1 MAAFRANNHDGSLR
15 QAHDALRQLWLLS
28 HSKDVPVARLRI
40 RIQELPKMAVEY
52 LDRRAA
58 RIGRRVFDDLD
69 GRTELDGPDWRTEL
83 PKEAAEYLDQ
93 MRATVPVP
101 PPSRRTGITRFQEWA
116 IDAPPNELILLTR
129 ALSGEGQRMVKGRSR
144 GDGKRAPDHFEPV
157 IMGQFRGDPVDTEAS
172 ILGPSIPA
180 AAKSDQGGRPLK
192 DAEYELVMHLAI
204 DWSHAL
210 GDKPRS
216 GRSGNSGFGDLVHSV
231 FQWMGLRNK
240 SAIYALRRYWA
251 DVERAQNWRSS
262 KDFRRFWAPSLPKA
276 AQVALRALGVAIKEK
291 GEQFPASTH
300 IAGDGRVV
308 RIEHWRHCAYQAG
321 ISSGG
326 ARARQVAFK
335 RAHEK
340 LVEGKHV
347 CAWEEYR
354 WPASLAGEHGLQTT
368 NAP

>member
-1 MAAFRANNHDGSLR
+1 MREHSVAAASVTLDHDQRRCIAICVDKDMSKSTARGRQRPPRQKSSCPPDRLEQLIRGVEATMAAFRANNHDGSLR

-262 KDFRRFWAPSLPKA
+262 KDFRRFWAPS
-276 AQVALRALGVAIKEK
+276 G
-291 GEQFPASTH
+291 
-300 IAGDGRVV
+300 
-308 RIEHWRHCAYQAG
+308 
-321 ISSGG
+321 
-326 ARARQVAFK
+326 
-335 RAHEK
+335 
-340 LVEGKHV
+340 
-347 CAWEEYR
+347 
-354 WPASLAGEHGLQTT
+354 
-368 NAP
+368 